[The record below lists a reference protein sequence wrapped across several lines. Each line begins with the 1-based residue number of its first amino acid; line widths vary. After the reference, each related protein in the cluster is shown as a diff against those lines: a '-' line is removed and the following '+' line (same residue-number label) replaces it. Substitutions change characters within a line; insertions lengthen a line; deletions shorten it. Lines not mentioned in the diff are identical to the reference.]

1 MTTKN
6 DRTASLDRI
15 DHRLLAQ
22 LQRNNRLSMAAL
34 GEAVGL
40 SEPATRR
47 RVGRLRQAGYIVADV
62 SLVDPERLGIGIIIA
77 IRFEKESRA
86 TYDAFKQEI
95 LDTPEI
101 TQCYTVTGD
110 EDFILIGHFPDMAA
124 YDDWI
129 NTRILTNPAVSR
141 STTHVVYR
149 RVKFETAI
157 PTEPSSER

>member
-1 MTTKN
+1 ML
-6 DRTASLDRI
+6 DALDRK
-15 DHRLLAQ
+15 LLAA
-22 LQRNNRLSMAAL
+22 LQRHNRQSMADL

-47 RVGRLRQAGYIVADV
+47 RVTRLRKESYILADV
-62 SLVDPERLGIGIIIA
+62 SLINPARVGITVITL
-77 IRFEKESRA
+77 IRFAKESRA

-95 LDTPEI
+95 ARTPEI

-110 EDFILIGHFPDMAA
+110 EDFILIGHFPDMVS

-129 NTRILTNPAVSR
+129 NARILTNAAISR

-149 RVKFETAI
+149 RVKFETAV
-157 PTEPSSER
+157 PV

>member
-1 MTTKN
+1 ML
-6 DRTASLDRI
+6 DALDRK
-15 DHRLLAQ
+15 LLAA
-22 LQRNNRLSMAAL
+22 LQRDNRHSMADL

-47 RVGRLRQAGYIVADV
+47 RVTRLRSDGYVLADV
-62 SLVDPERLGIGIIIA
+62 SLINPARVGITVITA
-77 IRFEKESRA
+77 IRFAKESRA

-95 LDTPEI
+95 ARTPEI

-110 EDFILIGHFPDMAA
+110 EDFILIGHFPDMIS

-129 NTRILTNPAVSR
+129 NMRILTNAAISR

-157 PTEPSSER
+157 PV